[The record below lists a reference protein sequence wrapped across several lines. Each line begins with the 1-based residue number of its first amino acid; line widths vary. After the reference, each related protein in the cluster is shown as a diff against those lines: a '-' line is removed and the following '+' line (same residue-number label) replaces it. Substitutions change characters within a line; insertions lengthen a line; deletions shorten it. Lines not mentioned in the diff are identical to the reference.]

1 LFDNDNDLIYGCLR
15 KEVAAENHLYHRFA
29 PKMFGICRRYG
40 GNEMEAEEI
49 LQTGFM
55 SIFSHLH
62 QFRFEGSFDGWIRRI
77 FVNTGINH
85 CKKNL
90 KFSHDVELT
99 AMEND
104 AAQMEDALSKMS
116 TKELLSM
123 IQGLAPGHRAIFNM
137 YVIENFHHKEIAEIL
152 GIAVGTSKSQ
162 LHWAKASMRRM
173 LNDREKEHNIG

>member
-1 LFDNDNDLIYGCLR
+1 LFDNDNDLISGCLR
-15 KEVAAENHLYHRFA
+15 KEVAAENQLYHRFA

-40 GNEMEAEEI
+40 GNDMEAEEI

-55 SIFSHLH
+55 SIFAHLH

-90 KFSHDVELT
+90 KFSHDVELSAVDEDT
-99 AMEND
+99 TML
-104 AAQMEDALSKMS
+104 EDALSRIS
-116 TKELLSM
+116 TMELLAM
-123 IQGLAPGHRAIFNM
+123 IQNLPTGYRAIFNM
-137 YVIENFHHKEIAEIL
+137 YVIECFQHKEIAEML

-162 LHWAKASMRRM
+162 LHRAKVKIRRM
-173 LNDREKEHNIG
+173 LEDREKEHFIA